1 MARLPTGLIE
11 FDCSFS
17 YITGGLIDDTFEGLN
32 QLNFALLDGN
42 SFNSTVPAVFGRL
55 PNLQFLYLSEASI
68 EGDLSYMEGMPAIV
82 EHFVNRNPRL
92 TGPVYPFIG
101 DISTL
106 ASFSAS
112 QNSLTGTLSSR
123 LGNLSQMIQM
133 WLFDNQLIGNV
144 PTELGRLASMSLLQ
158 LEGNHFTGSM
168 PTEVCANVGFLRP
181 LTTLGADC
189 NDRDFTVRMCEYVC
203 CVVATYNRLLRSR
216 NELKLV

>member
-1 MARLPTGLIE
+1 M
-11 FDCSFS
+11 
-17 YITGGLIDDTFEGLN
+17 
-32 QLNFALLDGN
+32 LDGN
-42 SFNSTVPAVFGRL
+42 SFNSTVPSVFGRL
-55 PNLQFLYLSEASI
+55 PNLRFLYISDAFI

-133 WLFDNQLIGNV
+133 WLFDNQLSGFV
-144 PTELGRLASMSLLQ
+144 PTELGRLASMSLFQ

-168 PTEVCANVGFLRP
+168 PREVCSNVGFLRP

-189 NDRDFTVRMCEYVC
+189 NDRDFTVRIIICKCMLC
-203 CVVATYNRLLRSR
+203 SS
-216 NELKLV
+216 